1 MKYVCSMVPCKFSMY
16 ISFLNVP
23 KWREVASVKP
33 ARAESENTLTHDN
46 KFQVSKQPLI
56 SKEDWIDLLVLA
68 NEVNGGHIGE
78 TTLASHAL

>member
-1 MKYVCSMVPCKFSMY
+1 MVPCRFRMY
-16 ISFLNVP
+16 ISFLNAP

-46 KFQVSKQPLI
+46 KFQVSKPPLI
-56 SKEDWIDLLVLA
+56 FKEDLIELLVSE